1 MIPIDLTGTS
11 ALVTGGANG
20 IGLAC
25 VRALR
30 AAGAHTVSLD
40 TGRAASDGADI
51 EIVGDVTDS
60 DSRLRALD
68 ALRPGPT
75 ALVNNAGLQLEKRIG
90 DTTADEARRLF
101 EVNVLGLMSLTSE
114 FAAQLPDPRAVVN
127 MASVLSVSGDPA
139 LGVYTATKGAVL
151 NLTRTFALDF
161 AGRIRVNAVLPGA
174 IRTPL
179 TTRAWDATGDPEGA
193 ERRMSRV
200 YPVGRIG
207 EPEDV
212 GPVVAFLLS
221 DHARFITGAALA
233 VDGGLLAA
241 NAEWG
246 LERL

>member
-1 MIPIDLTGTS
+1 MIPIDLSGMS

-30 AAGAHTVSLD
+30 AAGARTVSLD
-40 TGRAASDGADI
+40 PGSAAADGADT
-51 EIVGDVTDS
+51 EITGDVTDP
-60 DSRLRALD
+60 DSRLRALH
-68 ALRPGPT
+68 ALGDGPS
-75 ALVNNAGLQLEKRIG
+75 ALVNNAALQLEKRIG

-101 EVNVLGLMSLTSE
+101 DVNVLGVISLTSE
-114 FAAQLPDPRAVVN
+114 FAAQAADPRAVVN
-127 MASVLSVSGDPA
+127 MASVLALTGDPA

-151 NLTRTFALDF
+151 NLTRTLALDY

-179 TTRAWDATGDPEGA
+179 TTRAWDSTGDAEGA
-193 ERRMSRV
+193 ERRMSAV
-200 YPVGRIG
+200 YPAGRIG
-207 EPEDV
+207 EPEEV
-212 GPVVAFLLS
+212 GPLVAFLLS
-221 DHARFITGAALA
+221 EHARFISGAMIT

-241 NAEWG
+241 NAEWA